1 MRLLG
6 KLAWIEAKLFVRE
19 PLAMVFTFVFPFF
32 MLVVLAGVFGN
43 DLVAT
48 DPEAVKA
55 WRGVGPTDY
64 YAPAY
69 IGLVMASIGLVAM
82 PLRIAGYRE
91 RGVLRRFRAAGFPL
105 ATVIGSQVVMGLAL
119 IVIAGLGIALMSR
132 VFYGAMLPESF
143 AQVLAA
149 FAIGAVCFTAIGMA
163 LGAVLPTAR
172 AAQGAGIILFFAM
185 LMLSGSGPPRGVLS
199 DPMRWISDALPL
211 THVVL
216 ALQTP
221 WLGYGWD
228 MWAFVGVMAF
238 TVGSTLVAL
247 RFFRWD

>member
-1 MRLLG
+1 MSLLA
-6 KLAWIEAKLFVRE
+6 KLTWIEAKLFARE

-32 MLVVLAGVFGN
+32 MLLVLAGVFGN
-43 DLVAT
+43 EVDT
-48 DPEAVKA
+48 GDSEALEA

-69 IGLVMASIGLVAM
+69 VGLVMASIGLVAM
-82 PLRIAGYRE
+82 PLRLAGYRE

-119 IVIAGLGIALMSR
+119 IVIAAIGISLMSTL
-132 VFYGAMLPESF
+132 VYGATLPESS

-149 FAIGAVCFTAIGMA
+149 FVAGALCFTAIGVA

-172 AAQGAGIILFFAM
+172 AAQGAGIILFFIM

-199 DPMRWISDALPL
+199 DPMLWISDLLPL
-211 THVVL
+211 TYVVL
-216 ALQTP
+216 SLQTP

-228 MWAFVGVMAF
+228 TWAFVGVVAF
-238 TVGSTLVAL
+238 ATGSIAVAL
-247 RFFRWD
+247 RFFRWE